1 MADREPLLTIAE
13 LGARVAEA
21 LSDAPERNGTGA
33 APPDGRV
40 REVPDLRTIRY
51 YTTLGLLDRPAEMR
65 GRTALYGR
73 RHVLQLLAIK
83 RLQGHGES
91 LAAIQRRLLG
101 LPDAE
106 LEKLAGAAVGRRTT
120 ASPGAAGLPLPPEPD
135 RAAGLPLPPAE
146 VPPERA
152 FWKSDPA
159 PPAAP
164 APSAGRPDPA
174 PQAIRL
180 GDGVLL
186 ILPSATRPPTD
197 GDLGAIRA
205 AAEPLLSVLRRR
217 RLVGPAT

>member
-21 LSDAPERNGTGA
+21 LSDMPDGNVADSRHPDGRHPDGRH
-33 APPDGRV
+33 PDGRV

-106 LEKLAGAAVGRRTT
+106 LEKLAGLPRADA
-120 ASPGAAGLPLPPEPD
+120 AAGAPLPTEPPQAD
-135 RAAGLPLPPAE
+135 RP
-146 VPPERA
+146 
-152 FWKSDPA
+152 FWTSDPA

-164 APSAGRPDPA
+164 APSAATSHPA
-174 PQAIRL
+174 PQAVRL

-197 GDLGAIRA
+197 GDLEAIRA

-217 RLVGPAT
+217 RLVGPATEENSNI